1 MSKSRVADVIPKI
14 QINMDNWRA
23 LSIVQAASIVVGFTA
38 WARNYKMLLKEL
50 KNKTSGSALE
60 QPGVVDCCWFQ
71 MHRQSRFNDDDQ
83 KLVDDRVGFYHNRCY
98 TLAAE
103 KEQREKERRRA
114 CKESED

>member
-60 QPGVVDCCWFQ
+60 QPGVVDCWYEAIATTTA
-71 MHRQSRFNDDDQ
+71 HVERLIRPV
-83 KLVDDRVGFYHNRCY
+83 L
-98 TLAAE
+98 LLLIE
-103 KEQREKERRRA
+103 KAPQYPTGVPLKDG
-114 CKESED
+114 S